1 MRFVLSQIDVI
12 LFKGRKK
19 ALDFGAPGQ
28 WRGVLP
34 GLLALGDGERPV
46 KQVAQVREDLGGRAR
61 FLSDV
66 EAGEMVGSTA
76 QGFAAAV
83 GDGGDRVAK
92 KLASG
97 IGCCGHGAIHS
108 FGKSDQQE
116 FKRRDT
122 ECAEKKENSRTI
134 DNLNGGKSGV
144 RSGYC
149 LA

>member
-28 WRGVLP
+28 WRGVVP

-83 GDGGDRVAK
+83 GDGGDPLPNN
-92 KLASG
+92 LATV
-97 IGCCGHGAIHS
+97 IGSCAHGPI
-108 FGKSDQQE
+108 
-116 FKRRDT
+116 T
-122 ECAEKKENSRTI
+122 
-134 DNLNGGKSGV
+134 
-144 RSGYC
+144 
-149 LA
+149 